1 VKNQSMKMF
10 GSLLVSAV
18 MAVGQSENP
27 FIKPADQELLDR
39 EAIAFLDAG
48 GSVVKQAAKSTVGIY
63 FGRKRITYGLVVE
76 DNMIVTKWSEVA
88 GYRGML
94 KGLAS
99 DGKIRSL
106 EVLGGLEDHDIA
118 VLSYTGASL
127 PVLDLSSDVELEA
140 GDFLFVPRSDGKVAT
155 AGVVSV
161 LPRSLRA
168 LDKGYLGVSMSRAP
182 GQDPL
187 LISGVEPNSAAAEA
201 GMRPGDRIVKIG
213 EEEIETFEEMSNL
226 LKSAGAGHEVKLTI
240 QRNGDTKIL
249 SAFLKGTNNVL
260 VHGMNAANPR
270 AQKMQHMGLRRL
282 SRGSQN
288 FPNVMQTDLD
298 LNAEDCGAPVLN
310 LNGDVVG
317 MVISRASRIKTYVL
331 PTRVIKDLLELSKKR

>member
-1 VKNQSMKMF
+1 MIHVFS
-10 GSLLVSAV
+10 SLLIGALVSN
-18 MAVGQSENP
+18 GQTENP
-27 FIKPADQELLDR
+27 YLKAADQKQLDR
-39 EAIAFLDAG
+39 DAIAFLDAG
-48 GSVVKQAAKSTVGIY
+48 ESVVQKAAKSTVGIY
-63 FGRKRITYGLVVE
+63 FGSRRLAYGLVVE

-88 GYRGML
+88 VYRGML

-99 DGKIRSL
+99 DGKFRSL
-106 EVLGGLEDHDIA
+106 EVLGGLEEHDVA
-118 VLSYTGASL
+118 VLSYTGDSL
-127 PVLDLSSDVELEA
+127 PVLEFSSKTELEA
-140 GDFLFVPRSDGKVAT
+140 GDFLLVPRSDGKVAT

-182 GQDPL
+182 GRDPL
-187 LISGVEPNSAAAEA
+187 VVSGVEPRSAAAEA
-201 GMRPGDRIVKIG
+201 GVRPGDRIVKIG
-213 EEEIETFEEMSNL
+213 EEDIETFEEMSNL
-226 LKSAGAGHEVKLTI
+226 LKSAGAGQDIKLTV
-240 QRNGDTKIL
+240 QRGRDMKVLNA
-249 SAFLKGTNNVL
+249 SLKGTNNL
-260 VHGMNAANPR
+260 MVHGMDRANPR

-310 LNGDVVG
+310 LKGDVVG

-331 PTRVIKDLLELSKKR
+331 PISVIEDLLALAKENE